1 MAETTFHALIVDFV
15 DDAPQ
20 AQIKTIPLSAL
31 PAGDVLIKVDYSSL
45 NYKDGLAVTG
55 KGKIIRQYPMVP
67 GIDLA
72 GTVVESN
79 DSRFREGD
87 PVVVTGWGLG
97 ERHWGGYAQYARI
110 PAAYVLRL
118 PDGISTKQA
127 MAIGTAGFTAMLCVQ
142 ALQDHGVTPDK
153 GEILVT
159 GAGGGVGSIA
169 IALLAKLGYTVVAS
183 TGRPE
188 LSDYLGK
195 LGAARIIDRSTLTG
209 PVKPLASE
217 QWAGA
222 VDTVGG
228 QTLANVLSAT
238 RYGGSVAAC
247 GLAGGSD
254 LPATVFPFI
263 LRGVNLLGIDS
274 VMCPNERR
282 ERAWAQLQETLPAEL
297 LAEMTEEI
305 SLGEVMDAAEQI
317 LRGQVRGRL
326 VVDVN
331 RV

>member
-1 MAETTFHALIVDFV
+1 RKKLRGLPALQRISVIRRDGAMAETTFHALIVDFV

-118 PDGISTKQA
+118 
-127 MAIGTAGFTAMLCVQ
+127 
-142 ALQDHGVTPDK
+142 
-153 GEILVT
+153 
-159 GAGGGVGSIA
+159 
-169 IALLAKLGYTVVAS
+169 
-183 TGRPE
+183 
-188 LSDYLGK
+188 
-195 LGAARIIDRSTLTG
+195 
-209 PVKPLASE
+209 
-217 QWAGA
+217 
-222 VDTVGG
+222 
-228 QTLANVLSAT
+228 
-238 RYGGSVAAC
+238 
-247 GLAGGSD
+247 
-254 LPATVFPFI
+254 
-263 LRGVNLLGIDS
+263 
-274 VMCPNERR
+274 
-282 ERAWAQLQETLPAEL
+282 
-297 LAEMTEEI
+297 
-305 SLGEVMDAAEQI
+305 
-317 LRGQVRGRL
+317 
-326 VVDVN
+326 
-331 RV
+331 

>member
-1 MAETTFHALIVDFV
+1 IVDFV

-183 TGRPE
+183 T
-188 LSDYLGK
+188 
-195 LGAARIIDRSTLTG
+195 
-209 PVKPLASE
+209 
-217 QWAGA
+217 
-222 VDTVGG
+222 
-228 QTLANVLSAT
+228 
-238 RYGGSVAAC
+238 
-247 GLAGGSD
+247 
-254 LPATVFPFI
+254 
-263 LRGVNLLGIDS
+263 
-274 VMCPNERR
+274 
-282 ERAWAQLQETLPAEL
+282 
-297 LAEMTEEI
+297 
-305 SLGEVMDAAEQI
+305 
-317 LRGQVRGRL
+317 
-326 VVDVN
+326 
-331 RV
+331 

>member
-1 MAETTFHALIVDFV
+1 MAETTFQALVVELV

-20 AQIKTIPLSAL
+20 AAIKTLPLSAL
-31 PAGDVLIKVDYSSL
+31 PDEDVLIKVDYSSL

-55 KGKIIRQYPMVP
+55 KGKIIRRYPMVP

-72 GTVVESN
+72 GTVVESR
-79 DSRFREGD
+79 DGRFSPGQA
-87 PVVVTGWGLG
+87 VVVTGWGLG
-97 ERHWGGYAQYARI
+97 ERHWGGYAQYARVR
-110 PAAYVLRL
+110 PDFVLPL
-118 PDGISTKQA
+118 PESMDTKQA
-127 MAIGTAGFTAMLCVQ
+127 MAIGTAGLTAMLCVQ
-142 ALQDHGVTPDK
+142 ALQDHGVAPED
-153 GEILVT
+153 GEVLVT

-169 IALLAKLGYTVVAS
+169 VALLAGLGYTVVAAS
-183 TGRPE
+183 GRPE
-188 LSDYLGK
+188 LEAYLRT
-195 LGAARIIDRSTLTG
+195 LGAARVIERSTLTG

-274 VMCPNERR
+274 VMCPNDRR
-282 ERAWAQLQETLPAEL
+282 RKAWTRLLETLPASL
-297 LAEMTEEI
+297 LESLTGEI
-305 SLGEVMDAAEQI
+305 ALGEVPEAAEQI